1 MKNKQMVDRLVQGV
15 GQVVGYI
22 VVDRMIDFMNDAEKR
37 DKAKQAVVGVKDK
50 LFKRKARA

>member
-37 DKAKQAVVGVKDK
+37 AKAKQVVVGVKEK